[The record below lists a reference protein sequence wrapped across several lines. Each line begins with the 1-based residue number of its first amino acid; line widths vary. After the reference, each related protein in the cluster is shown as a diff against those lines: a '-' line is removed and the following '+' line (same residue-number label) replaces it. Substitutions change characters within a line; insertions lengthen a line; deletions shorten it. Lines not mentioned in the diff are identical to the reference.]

1 MNFRSKSILEAA
13 VKEYIRS
20 GEPVSS
26 KELAGKYDF
35 GIKWAAIR
43 RELGI
48 LTKEGF
54 LDQRHTSG
62 GRVPTDKG
70 YQFFVANTLDQAA
83 TSQKIL
89 KDRYGLLADD
99 LHGGRIKKFIDAFSQ
114 ETKLLGVGQKE
125 KDSEVYKSGLHD
137 LISQIDSGN
146 KKDLQEIVE
155 DFDML
160 DKRLKEF
167 AQNFIRSLAEP
178 KVFIGKKSPI
188 TKSKNLSVIMDSFKV
203 GDYKILIAAVGP
215 KRMDYNKNLNLFKA
229 LHNK

>member
-1 MNFRSKSILEAA
+1 MNLRSKSILEAA

-89 KDRYGLLADD
+89 KDRSLNG
-99 LHGGRIKKFIDAFSQ
+99 
-114 ETKLLGVGQKE
+114 TK
-125 KDSEVYKSGLHD
+125 
-137 LISQIDSGN
+137 
-146 KKDLQEIVE
+146 
-155 DFDML
+155 
-160 DKRLKEF
+160 
-167 AQNFIRSLAEP
+167 
-178 KVFIGKKSPI
+178 
-188 TKSKNLSVIMDSFKV
+188 
-203 GDYKILIAAVGP
+203 
-215 KRMDYNKNLNLFKA
+215 
-229 LHNK
+229 

>member
-1 MNFRSKSILEAA
+1 MNLRSKAILEAA

-26 KELAGKYDF
+26 KALAEKYDF

-43 RELGI
+43 RELGV
-48 LTKEGF
+48 LTQEGF
-54 LDQRHTSG
+54 LDQLHTSG

-70 YQFFVANTLDQAA
+70 YQFFVANTLDHAA

-89 KDRYGLLADD
+89 KDRYGLLVDN
-99 LHGGRIKKFIDAFSQ
+99 LYGGRLKNFIDAFSQ
-114 ETKLLGVGQKE
+114 ETKLLGIGQKE
-125 KDSEVYKSGLHD
+125 KDQEVYKSGLHD
-137 LISQIDSGN
+137 LISQL
-146 KKDLQEIVE
+146 DLEDRKEIQEVVK

-160 DKRLKEF
+160 DKRLKRF
-167 AQNFIRSLAEP
+167 AEKLFQSAAEP
-178 KVFIGKKSPI
+178 RVFIGKKSPI
-188 TKSKNLSVIMDSFKV
+188 TKSKSLSVIMDSFKV

-229 LHNK
+229 LHKN